1 MKKIILILTIIFL
14 YSIIIYQKTTTI
26 EVGKINL
33 NLKEEETSL
42 TILNDSNSKSILIND
57 NNLLIITYIDENEI
71 SETLSKFNIKIL
83 ENLIT
88 LEQITTNINSYNRY
102 LLDENIK
109 IENIKIEKEENI
121 IKIKQNNNLFCI
133 YENGSNK
140 NLSNCDFIWFIEIDD
155 IDFDDDTKVVFYD
168 NSINQKKIEKFY
180 DKWVD
185 SYTLDN
191 KSYYS
196 LRLKQENY
204 DIIDINVTK
213 K

>member
-26 EVGKINL
+26 EVGKLNL

>member
-26 EVGKINL
+26 EVGKLNL

-102 LLDENIK
+102 LLNENIK
-109 IENIKIEKEENI
+109 KENIKIEKEENI

>member
-26 EVGKINL
+26 EVGKLNL

-196 LRLKQENY
+196 LRLKQEKY

>member
-26 EVGKINL
+26 EVGKLNL

-88 LEQITTNINSYNRY
+88 LEQITTNKNSYNRY
-102 LLDENIK
+102 LLDENKKIK
-109 IENIKIEKEENI
+109 NIKIEKEENI